1 MSANPR
7 RCFVGDLNYP
17 NATLQQENEGKV
29 IGTTPSTNSPRR
41 CASNTRIRVMG
52 QLVSIVL
59 VTEENTCT
67 APIGSCQ
74 RSLKALTESSKHGG
88 YQFKLDDG
96 TGTIDVYVTRHMYQS
111 ISIEVGQ
118 TIDCIA
124 RRNFKRSTQQSH
136 REQSED
142 RQNVW
147 CAETIIVVTDP
158 NAETLRWIELDYA
171 SRSKPKPNE
180 TRQFGYP
187 CFRVNA
193 DEVYRFIL
201 NQATIDNGQDAGISS
216 EDLAIVLQ
224 RPINEIRGMIQELQL
239 SGQIYQNENGLFVP
253 L

>member
-7 RCFVGDLNYP
+7 RCFIGDLNYS
-17 NATLQQENEGKV
+17 NATLQQENEGKAF
-29 IGTTPSTNSPRR
+29 GTTTSTNSPRS
-41 CASNTRIRVMG
+41 CAADTRIRVMG
-52 QLVSIVL
+52 QLVSIAL
-59 VTEENTCT
+59 VTEENTC
-67 APIGSCQ
+67 ADHSGYCQ
-74 RSLKALTESSKHGG
+74 RSRKPTSEPSKHGA
-88 YQFKLDDG
+88 YEFKLDDG

-111 ISIEVGQ
+111 ISVEVGQ

-124 RRNFKRSTQQSH
+124 RRNFKRNTQPLH
-136 REQSED
+136 RKQPED
-142 RQNVW
+142 RQNCW

-180 TRQFGYP
+180 TLQFGYP

-216 EDLAIVLQ
+216 EDLALVLQ

-239 SGQIYQNENGLFVP
+239 SGQIYQNEDGLFVP